1 MFINEGAYLTF
12 KSIFHKALKFILA
25 QFWNHAQI
33 QYWNQPVLSNKGT
46 VSCSRKQ
53 LGPLMGLEPTTN
65 TQHISQKLTDSK
77 PLFTILQFLSLTSV
91 FTFISFNDISFEY
104 PVPIDIIL

>member
-1 MFINEGAYLTF
+1 
-12 KSIFHKALKFILA
+12 
-25 QFWNHAQI
+25 
-33 QYWNQPVLSNKGT
+33 
-46 VSCSRKQ
+46 
-53 LGPLMGLEPTTN
+53 MGLEPTTN